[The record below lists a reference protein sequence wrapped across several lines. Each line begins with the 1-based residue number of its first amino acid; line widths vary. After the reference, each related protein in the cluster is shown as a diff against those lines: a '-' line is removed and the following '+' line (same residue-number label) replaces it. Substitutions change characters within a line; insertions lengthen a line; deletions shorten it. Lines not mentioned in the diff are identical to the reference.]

1 VLASISALQDIPGPS
16 CKGILPSR
24 SECDEAVTF
33 RFLLLLKTKNTP
45 TMRAMNTTGIVTP
58 IPALAPVESP
68 YEMDV
73 GKAPTFGVKV
83 CGADPPELCNDAFPD
98 EELEVVLEYRARSE
112 S

>member
-1 VLASISALQDIPGPS
+1 
-16 CKGILPSR
+16 
-24 SECDEAVTF
+24 
-33 RFLLLLKTKNTP
+33 
-45 TMRAMNTTGIVTP
+45 MRAMNTTGIVTP
-58 IPALAPVESP
+58 IAALAPVESP

-98 EELEVVLEYRARSE
+98 EELEVVLEYRARSK